1 MKPRVHTASRD
12 RAHASTGFI
21 DRCTRSLC
29 VVLFVITLVPGM
41 LSVLK
46 DLKTLGGGR

>member
-1 MKPRVHTASRD
+1 
-12 RAHASTGFI
+12 
-21 DRCTRSLC
+21 
-29 VVLFVITLVPGM
+29 VLFVITLVPGM